1 MIQTD
6 DIIKLKIDSV
16 SSDSNGVGRY
26 EGMTVFVPNTVRGDV
41 ILASVVKVNKTYA
54 FARIEKII
62 TPSPYRTEGDCP
74 ICLECGGCAYRHMTY
89 EEELRVKHTA
99 VCDALRRIGSVDCPV
114 LPVMFSET
122 ERYRNKAQYPVRSE
136 EGQIKAGFFA
146 RRTHKV
152 IPCDDCKLEPEE
164 FSLIT
169 KAVIFFMQQHKI
181 AAYDERTL
189 TGIVRHIYLRKSS
202 SSGEIHL
209 CLVINSD
216 KFPKKNDFV
225 KFITSVNK
233 NISGISLNFNNRD
246 TNVILSDRQELI
258 YGKNCITDT
267 LCEKTFNISPL
278 SFYQVNHSAT
288 EILYGEVKRLLDL
301 KPGETLVDLYC
312 GIGTIGICAAQKSTR
327 LIGAEVVLCAVEN
340 ATENARLNGMKNA
353 HFYYGTSAKLSRR
366 FKAQGIKADAVTVDP
381 PRKGLDGETIENIV
395 SFGAQRIV
403 YVSCNPATLAR
414 DLAAFSKLGYKAALA
429 QPVDMFPRTTHIETV
444 VLLNKEN
451 N

>member
-54 FARIEKII
+54 FAQIEKII

-136 EGQIKAGFFA
+136 DGQIKAGFFA
-146 RRTHKV
+146 RRTHNV

-189 TGIVRHIYLRKSS
+189 NGIVRHIYLRKSS

-216 KFPKKNDFV
+216 KFPKKM
-225 KFITSVNK
+225 T
-233 NISGISLNFNNRD
+233 
-246 TNVILSDRQELI
+246 
-258 YGKNCITDT
+258 
-267 LCEKTFNISPL
+267 
-278 SFYQVNHSAT
+278 
-288 EILYGEVKRLLDL
+288 
-301 KPGETLVDLYC
+301 
-312 GIGTIGICAAQKSTR
+312 
-327 LIGAEVVLCAVEN
+327 
-340 ATENARLNGMKNA
+340 
-353 HFYYGTSAKLSRR
+353 
-366 FKAQGIKADAVTVDP
+366 
-381 PRKGLDGETIENIV
+381 
-395 SFGAQRIV
+395 
-403 YVSCNPATLAR
+403 
-414 DLAAFSKLGYKAALA
+414 
-429 QPVDMFPRTTHIETV
+429 
-444 VLLNKEN
+444 LLNL
-451 N
+451 